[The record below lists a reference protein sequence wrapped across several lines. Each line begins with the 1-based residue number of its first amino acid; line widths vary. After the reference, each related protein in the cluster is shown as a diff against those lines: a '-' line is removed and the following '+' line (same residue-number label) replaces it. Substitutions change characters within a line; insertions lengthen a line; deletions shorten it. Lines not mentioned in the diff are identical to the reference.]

1 MMLETERLVLCPF
14 QESDAEDAFEYL
26 EETGAGLL
34 GKLRQKLLSDEDEKG
49 E

>member
-1 MMLETERLVLCPF
+1 MMTKTERLVLRPF

-26 EETGAGLL
+26 EEPAVGFPE
-34 GKLRQKLLSDEDEKG
+34 KLRQKLLSDEDEKG